1 VEQPAKPPADVSDR
15 LNKPSAMAASVPT
28 ITKAFNHLKI
38 EFNIGKEFSFNTAE
52 IAVNAD
58 EFSNPRSV
66 AAITMRKMQ
75 LYVHLAHPD
84 TVTRTRHVMTL
95 AGEMRDALIQ
105 LDRHC
110 ASDASEAIS
119 AAQRS
124 IDEVLNQLIELT
136 SMHKDFRHS
145 TNIELGPTL
154 FPDTAENVQ

>member
-1 VEQPAKPPADVSDR
+1 
-15 LNKPSAMAASVPT
+15 
-28 ITKAFNHLKI
+28 
-38 EFNIGKEFSFNTAE
+38 
-52 IAVNAD
+52 
-58 EFSNPRSV
+58 
-66 AAITMRKMQ
+66 
-75 LYVHLAHPD
+75 
-84 TVTRTRHVMTL
+84 MTL

-124 IDEVLNQLIELT
+124 IEEVLNQLIELT
-136 SMHKDFRHS
+136 SMHKDIRHS